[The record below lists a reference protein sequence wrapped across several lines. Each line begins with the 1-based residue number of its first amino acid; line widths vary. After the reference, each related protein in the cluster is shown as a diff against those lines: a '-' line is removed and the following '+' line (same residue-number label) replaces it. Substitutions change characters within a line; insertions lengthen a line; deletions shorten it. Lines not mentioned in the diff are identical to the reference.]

1 MALDFSH
8 ERATIIKVKEGH
20 MNHHATSLRT
30 IVAAIFGAL
39 ITLALAIAFLTWY
52 LNGYTAGIS
61 ALAVG
66 APLFPAWLVLDHM
79 MAARQHDHRNLP
91 ERPEFYDHDLLNQPM
106 HIEELG
112 GCTLKSLSYVVFDT
126 ETTGLRPS
134 QGDEIISIAGVRV
147 RDGKIDR
154 GDVFTSLVN
163 PGREIPRASIKFHG
177 ITDDMVAGERDITT
191 VLPEF
196 KTFVGDAVLVAHNAA
211 FDMKFIKMK
220 EEACGIF
227 FDHIVLDT
235 LLLSVFLHDNT
246 NQHTLDAIAER
257 EGVEIEG
264 RHTALGDSFVTA
276 GVLLRMLDMLEARG
290 IRTLRQ
296 AIDASNQMV
305 EVRKQ
310 QEQF

>member
-1 MALDFSH
+1 MGLQGAF
-8 ERATIIKVKEGH
+8 
-20 MNHHATSLRT
+20 MNYRATSLRA
-30 IVAAIFGAL
+30 IFAVAFCALLVLGLVVAAVAWG
-39 ITLALAIAFLTWY
+39 LA
-52 LNGYTAGIS
+52 GQPAGLS
-61 ALAVG
+61 ALVVTG
-66 APLFPAWLVLDHM
+66 LLLPAWLTLDRILVEREHN
-79 MAARQHDHRNLP
+79 HRNLP

-112 GCTLKSLSYVVFDT
+112 GCTLKSLHFVVFDT

-134 QGDEIISIAGVRV
+134 NGDEIISIAGVRV

-154 GDVFTSLVN
+154 GDVFTTLVN
-163 PGREIPRASIKFHG
+163 PGRGIPKASIQFHG
-177 ITDDMVAGERDITT
+177 ITDDMVAGERDIAT

-196 KTFVGDAVLVAHNAA
+196 KTFVGDSVLVAHNAA
-211 FDMKFIKMK
+211 FDMKFLKLK
-220 EEACGIF
+220 EDACGVV

-235 LLLSVFLHDNT
+235 LLLSVFMHDNT
-246 NQHTLDAIAER
+246 TKHTLDAIAER
-257 EGVEIEG
+257 LGVEIEG
-264 RHTALGDSFVTA
+264 RHTALGDSMVTA
-276 GVLLRMLDMLEARG
+276 GVLLRMLDMLETRG